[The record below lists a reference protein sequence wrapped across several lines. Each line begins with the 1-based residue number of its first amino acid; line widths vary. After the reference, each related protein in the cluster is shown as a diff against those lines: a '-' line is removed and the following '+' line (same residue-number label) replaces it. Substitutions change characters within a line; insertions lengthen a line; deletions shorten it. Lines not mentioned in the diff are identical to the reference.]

1 MKSITLLLL
10 SLSAFICPEVQSQE
24 KPWQD
29 ATTTILI
36 VVGPSNH
43 PPGTHEVAA
52 GGRLIEYCLEHITNV
67 SGVDADVVY
76 AWAEIPRPHDAYSSI
91 VFIGDSFPGEKLP
104 DSDQVMADIAA
115 MMKRG
120 CGLVCIHY
128 GVGLQKDEVS
138 HEGDHPLLH
147 WMGGYFAT
155 KCAHHQ
161 SIAKVYRDAK
171 IESAVPDHPVS
182 RGWKTFTLFDEP
194 YINNYFGPD
203 NNQLLPGAFALATS
217 LLPPE
222 NPREEIVAWGIQRQ
236 DTGRGAGITM
246 PHFYKNW
253 QIEELRRFILNT
265 ILWTTKREV
274 PEAGAQTTLPAL
286 ETFKPESVEV
296 GPKKKK
302 AIR

>member
-1 MKSITLLLL
+1 MKSITLLCL
-10 SLSAFICPEVQSQE
+10 SLFVFISPAVQSQE
-24 KPWQD
+24 KAGQD
-29 ATTTILI
+29 PMTSILI

-43 PPGTHEVAA
+43 APGTHEVAA
-52 GGRLIEYCLEHITNV
+52 GGRLIEYCLENMTNI
-67 SGVDADVVY
+67 SGVEGDVVY
-76 AWAEIPRPHDAYSSI
+76 AWSEVPRPHHEYASI

-104 DSDQVMADIAA
+104 DSDQAMADIST

-128 GVGLQKDEVS
+128 GVGLQKDDVS
-138 HEGDHPLLH
+138 QDGDHPLLH

-155 KCAHHQ
+155 KCVHHQ
-161 SIAKVYRDAK
+161 SIAKAYRDAK
-171 IESAVPDHPVS
+171 IDSAVPDHPPS

-222 NPREEIVAWGIQRQ
+222 NPRKEIVAWGIQRR
-236 DTGRGAGITM
+236 DTGRGAGITL

-265 ILWTTKREV
+265 ILWTAKREV
-274 PEAGAQTTLPAL
+274 PEDGVQTTLPAL
-286 ETFKPESVEV
+286 ETFEPESVEV
-296 GPKKKK
+296 GQKKKK
-302 AIR
+302 ALR